1 MKLTHCVS
9 IVFTGTSL
17 SLINN
22 PSKTFE
28 KMRLTYAK
36 LGRHL
41 FEVAFVNRRDDYTS
55 YLLDYGKT
63 ENLLKLKQRLM

>member
-41 FEVAFVNRRDDYTS
+41 FEVAFV
-55 YLLDYGKT
+55 LDEMIPFRLWKDGKSF
-63 ENLLKLKQRLM
+63 EIEA

>member
-41 FEVAFVNRRDDYTS
+41 FEVAFV
-55 YLLDYGKT
+55 LDEQMIIPFRLWKDGKSFDI
-63 ENLLKLKQRLM
+63 EA